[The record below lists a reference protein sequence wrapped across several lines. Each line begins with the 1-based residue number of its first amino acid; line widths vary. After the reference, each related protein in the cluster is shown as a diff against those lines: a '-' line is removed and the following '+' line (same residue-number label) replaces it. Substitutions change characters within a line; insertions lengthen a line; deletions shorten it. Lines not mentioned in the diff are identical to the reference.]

1 MRVSLRISLKPVCP
15 ELVEGCLLSTL
26 ARTSSRLPRIEMLSY
41 RHAFHAGNFADVLKH
56 SVLTLVLDY
65 MTRKEKGFHY
75 IDSHSG
81 AGMYQLNDDYAQ
93 KTGEYRNGIAK
104 LVGEPNLPVA
114 LQPYIELINQLNGNA
129 ELDIYPG
136 SPGIAKAFMRRQD
149 STHLFELHPTDIEH
163 LTDFCYRW
171 KKCFVKQS
179 DGYQGVLG
187 LLPPPSRRGVVLIDP
202 PYELKE
208 DYQKAVTTIIKAYKK
223 FATGTYILWYPVVQR
238 SRVDEMQNN
247 FINSEVKNVLQLEF
261 CLSEDSEEYGMTG
274 TGLFIVNPPWQLA
287 QQMSEALPYLKEKL
301 GSDETH
307 FTVKQLV
314 IE

>member
-1 MRVSLRISLKPVCP
+1 
-15 ELVEGCLLSTL
+15 
-26 ARTSSRLPRIEMLSY
+26 MLSY

-81 AGMYQLNDDYAQ
+81 AGMYQLSEEYAQ
-93 KTGEYRNGIAK
+93 KTGEYKSGIAK
-104 LVGEPNLPVA
+104 LINEEGIPEA
-114 LQPYIELINQLNGNA
+114 LQPYINLISELNPSCA
-129 ELDIYPG
+129 TSELDLYPG
-136 SPGIAKAFMRRQD
+136 SPGIAKRFMRRQD
-149 STHLFELHPTDIEH
+149 STHLFELHSSDIQH

-171 KKCFVKQS
+171 KKAFVKQS

-208 DYQKAVTTIIKAYKK
+208 DYQKAVNTIIKAYKK
-223 FATGTYILWYPVVQR
+223 FATGTYILWYPVVNR
-238 SRVDEMQNN
+238 ELVEEMKTAFTNKKST
-247 FINSEVKNVLQLEF
+247 SEVKNLLQVEF
-261 CLSEDSEEYGMTG
+261 CLSSDTDEYGMTG

-287 QQMSEALPYLKEKL
+287 AQMNEVLPYLKTKL
-301 GSDETH
+301 GNTDSS
-307 FTVKQLV
+307 FTVEQL
-314 IE
+314 IAE